1 MERSKTN
8 SEIKSVHFEDC
19 QPAASDQSSGNSN
32 TALAPITTEY
42 RRPPSDLEVATK
54 FINIEK
60 IALEL
65 TSNFTTTP
73 TDDQIMY
80 KARVTVDR
88 ALTLHPTRQDG
99 SEIMMAI
106 KSLHG
111 HFYSMWN
118 VGEREDVKLLLRVK
132 LLACMMA
139 VMRDLLFSR
148 FVGLAYQPRGC
159 RGVTFEFPVTPQVST
174 NSNSQQLHKGHLLI
188 PAFHDSL
195 PFMAFW
201 TLTHSQITSSRT
213 ISAYDLPDMPRLLT
227 SKPDEVSY
235 PRKASGRGISRSTM
249 PASASNTRGRLVSA
263 PRHTLLPMA
272 FRIIPIN
279 RITREMTQSS
289 TVIPTRPKIALRARQ
304 VIQKALLNG
313 THDETIEM
321 ALTKL
326 LSNFNYLWSWGGY
339 KDKSVGVT
347 VGLLNEMLAVL
358 KGGHAL
364 YVIAYT
370 LGFPDV
376 GFPVGRILHLH
387 FPATG
392 LGLHYM
398 YSAFVWYAPELTALS
413 IGHARQ
419 RGQDH
424 EETLQL
430 FEKQTDLK
438 RGW

>member
-1 MERSKTN
+1 MERSNTN
-8 SEIKSVHFEDC
+8 SEIKSVHFEDH
-19 QPAASDQSSGNSN
+19 QLAASDQSFGKS
-32 TALAPITTEY
+32 PITTEH
-42 RRPPSDLEVATK
+42 RRPPSDLEMATK
-54 FINIEK
+54 FVDIEK
-60 IALEL
+60 VTFEL

-99 SEIMMAI
+99 GEIMKAI

-111 HFYSMWN
+111 HFYSLWTIN
-118 VGEREDVKLLLRVK
+118 EREDVKLLLRVK

-148 FVGLAYQPRGC
+148 FVDGTECCFTLTGC
-159 RGVTFEFPVTPQVST
+159 RGVTSECTPTDVHGLFPRFPVTPQVFT
-174 NSNSQQLHKGHLLI
+174 NSNSQRLHKGHLLI
-188 PAFHDSL
+188 PAFHGSL
-195 PFMAFW
+195 LFMAFW
-201 TLTHSQITSSRT
+201 TLTHN
-213 ISAYDLPDMPRLLT
+213 
-227 SKPDEVSY
+227 EVSY
-235 PRKASGRGISRSTM
+235 PRKATGRGISRSTM
-249 PASASNTRGRLVSA
+249 PASASNNTRGIVSA

-279 RITREMTQSS
+279 RITREMTQNS

-304 VIQKALLNG
+304 VIQKALMNG

-326 LSNFNYLWSWGGY
+326 LSNFNYLWGWGGY
-339 KDKSVGVT
+339 KDKTVGVT

-364 YVIAYT
+364 YVTAYT

-392 LGLHYM
+392 FGLHHM
-398 YSAFVWYAPELTALS
+398 YSAFVWYVPELTAVS
-413 IGHARQ
+413 IQGSPLLGSRACMHDKGAKSADQ
-419 RGQDH
+419 KH
-424 EETLQL
+424 V
-430 FEKQTDLK
+430 
-438 RGW
+438 